1 MGNIGSHVDITSGVA
16 AHQAK
21 LRIYKRCAIGYRAF
35 KMSSIPIPARLP
47 DGKEFDVFT
56 EAHPRFMAAL
66 DQIAAGYTD
75 LFTAIEDLEGSK
87 ERRVNYLLLGASY
100 AEFEETLVL
109 AVNGYGFGATKLLRG
124 LYERTVTV
132 QYLMKHPDKV
142 QQFIDYTRVHWKKLL
157 IEGDTNG
164 VGKQLAE
171 ERRKEI
177 EAEFAEVEKRFT
189 ETVCKCG
196 KTRLQGSWTKKP
208 VPSQAREL
216 SDMLGT
222 LCFQGYLIPT
232 FFLHTTFWGVT
243 QQLRDVENGKR
254 KLHHIGSER
263 HFAARGIVIAVNL
276 MGHLAYSANDYFQ
289 LNAKDNCDRIMAAVN
304 TIGKELLIDVEKEIS
319 GDDPPAEPHPEAV
332 NPA

>member
-1 MGNIGSHVDITSGVA
+1 M
-16 AHQAK
+16 
-21 LRIYKRCAIGYRAF
+21 
-35 KMSSIPIPARLP
+35 
-47 DGKEFDVFT
+47 E
-56 EAHPRFMAAL
+56 AL

-100 AEFEETLVL
+100 TEFEETLVL
-109 AVNGYGFGATKLLRG
+109 AVNGYGSGATKLLRG

-142 QQFIDYTRVHWKKLL
+142 QQFIDYTKVHWRKLL
-157 IEGDTNG
+157 IEADANG
-164 VGKQLAE
+164 VGKQLSE

-177 EAEFAEVEKRFT
+177 EAEFAEVEDQFT

-196 KTRLQGSWTKKP
+196 NTRLQGSWTKKP

-216 SDMLGT
+216 SEMLGT

-243 QQLRDVENGKR
+243 QQLRDIENGKL
-254 KLHHIGSER
+254 KLHDIESER
-263 HFAARGIVIAVNL
+263 HFAARAIVIAANL
-276 MGHLAYSANDYFQ
+276 MSHLAFSASDYFQ
-289 LNAKDNCDRIMAAVN
+289 LSAKDNCERIADAVN
-304 TIGKELLIDVEKEIS
+304 TIGEVLVVNVEKDTS
-319 GDDPPAEPHPEAV
+319 GDDQPTELAPEPV
-332 NPA
+332 NPT